1 MSSFFSLHSQTQF
14 EILEYLDYWE
24 IFDAVSSP
32 PKNVTKD
39 FFQFNF
45 FKVLNSYVEEAFVL
59 KQKLEFK
66 REKRKF
72 EEKKKKAAE
81 LYFKRKK
88 SGTHKMP
95 TKVIV
100 LFFLQVLGS

>member
-1 MSSFFSLHSQTQF
+1 MISFLDLDSHTQF
-14 EILEYLDYWE
+14 EILEYLDYWD
-24 IFDAVSSP
+24 ILDAVSSP

-39 FFQFNF
+39 FFQHNF
-45 FKVLNSYVEEAFVL
+45 FEVLNSYVEKAFVL

-66 REKRKF
+66 REKRIF

-88 SGTHKMP
+88 SGTHRMP
-95 TKVIV
+95 TRVI
-100 LFFLQVLGS
+100 FRFSQII